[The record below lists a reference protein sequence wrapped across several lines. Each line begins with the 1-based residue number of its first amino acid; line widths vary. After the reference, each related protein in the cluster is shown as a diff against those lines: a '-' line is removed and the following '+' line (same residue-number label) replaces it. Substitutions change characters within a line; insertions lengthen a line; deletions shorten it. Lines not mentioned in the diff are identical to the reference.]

1 MSQITPT
8 QVVRDHLA
16 LDSDVPSQ
24 KTRSIAVFAFGLVF
38 AALVGVGVWL
48 LGIETN
54 ANGALLTATSIM
66 TGLVFT
72 MTMRFWERSLDARSD
87 PDLLFDAPRRT
98 TIDTMRTMLLWTVF
112 AGIASTAW
120 LAVLALVYG
129 TGSSPAWP
137 TGVSAGL
144 VTYQMFYVVRS
155 LLALYSASYTLRK

>member
-8 QVVRDHLA
+8 QVVRDHLS
-16 LDSDVPSQ
+16 LDSDEPGE
-24 KTRSIAVFAFGLVF
+24 KARSVVVFLAGVVL
-38 AALVGVGVWL
+38 AAAVGVVVWL
-48 LGIETN
+48 LGVETN

-72 MTMRFWERSLDARSD
+72 MTMRFWERSIDARSD

-112 AGIASTAW
+112 AGVLSTAW
-120 LAVLALVYG
+120 FVGIALFFG
-129 TGSSPAWP
+129 TEKTPAWP
-137 TGVSAGL
+137 TGVSAAL
-144 VTYQMFYVVRS
+144 VTYQLFYVVRA